1 MKKNS
6 LLFPVVGIFTAL
18 LFAGMVG
25 LSSPTPVRAQTTLE
39 GFIQQFNLVDFIRGL
54 FGLTNPTTEGDPYP
68 TPTSVAPTPTPTE
81 GSNPC
86 RPWCNSDSCSGGQV
100 CGPANCA
107 LPGWGKCV
115 DAATMCPTSPNYRC
129 SLGSSTN
136 WNIRNEY
143 RCPNSLETCSQWNG
157 TLFPEGYFCQAGHQ
171 CLSERCENERCVA
184 TVSNGCP
191 VGVAT
196 QCTNVVYPNW
206 DVVPDKTC
214 PGLLTT
220 DKCKT
225 WNGTFQV
232 NGAYCTSSGQC
243 RSGLCANN
251 QCIASGS
258 PTMTPTATPT
268 KIPPTPTIQPTCGT
282 NGQNYRGSCVNTTS
296 YTYQMCVG
304 GQWSSNSASGSCYG
318 NTACTGTSS
327 QSGVADT
334 NTLILD
340 LCVSTTSDCPG
351 GTNYECTNVVYPNW
365 DVEANR
371 TCNTAGLMDR
381 CKKWNG
387 TLQVNGAFCKASNQC
402 RSSLCVNNQCVA
414 SGSPTMT
421 PTATPVPPSGNCTQV
436 GAKRCIGY
444 SYDTCAPSSS
454 NPSVLVWTA
463 GGSCVAGCPSTFPRC
478 ANNNSMLQGACIQED
493 SNGCCT
499 GWTQIDCPNNSC
511 TGQSGSAQCSSVPTT
526 APCQYFNMTQC
537 EVACGRACVSCTGG
551 SYRCGTGP
559 TFTPT
564 PTTRPGTTVAPTA
577 TPTTRPGTTVAPTA
591 TTAPGQPAPTATTAP
606 GQPNPTA
613 TPVPPT
619 AQPGA
624 PSCNPANVTMAV
636 APTTAGI
643 CGQLQFSLSGNEGQT
658 QMTDVFSGG
667 MVNGILCPTNKP
679 WPGFTCTARKP
690 GTYTWTHTWK
700 VCSGTN
706 CSNTCSA
713 TKTFTVTAPQ
723 FSQWVSSL
731 YVPYLFS
738 GSTVPTGVDMNC
750 DGKGNWTDYEILR
763 KGFTL

>member
-68 TPTSVAPTPTPTE
+68 TPTSVAPTPTPTPTE

-214 PGLLTT
+214 PGFLTT

-268 KIPPTPTIQPTCGT
+268 RVLPSPTGQPVCGT
-282 NGQNYRGSCVNTTS
+282 NGQNYRGSCINTTS

-304 GQWSSNSASGSCYG
+304 GQWSANSASGSCYG

-334 NTLILD
+334 NTLISD
-340 LCVSTTSDCPG
+340 LCKLKPTGPATPTPTNSSDACPVYTG
-351 GTNYECTNVVYPNW
+351 NYKCALPENGCGTGWSVTNNY
-365 DVEANR
+365 
-371 TCNTAGLMDR
+371 
-381 CKKWNG
+381 
-387 TLQVNGAFCKASNQC
+387 FC
-402 RSSLCVNNQCVA
+402 SSGVLCCVKNNLPA
-414 SGSPTMT
+414 
-421 PTATPVPPSGNCTQV
+421 PTATYPPGDCTQV
-436 GAKRCIGY
+436 GAKRCMSNKKEQCMESSNVPGRYVWMPVENCDTDCASEYPMCIYGR
-444 SYDTCAPSSS
+444 DIMTCAQS
-454 NPSVLVWTA
+454 
-463 GGSCVAGCPSTFPRC
+463 
-478 ANNNSMLQGACIQED
+478 D
-493 SNGCCT
+493 DYGCCT
-499 GWTQIDCPNNSC
+499 REVTSSCPTNYCS
-511 TGQSGSAQCSSVPTT
+511 GDRGSAQCSTSPYNTGTPVPTT
-526 APCQYFNMTQC
+526 APCQYFNATHC

-577 TPTTRPGTTVAPTA
+577 T
-591 TTAPGQPAPTATTAP
+591 TAPGQPAPTATTAP

-613 TPVPPT
+613 TPVQPT

-690 GTYTWTHTWK
+690 GTYTWTHSWK

-706 CSNTCSA
+706 CSNTCSKTA
-713 TKTFTVTAPQ
+713 TFTVTAPQ